1 MGTKLRI
8 GNEVTDMARVQ
19 VMFFSPISIPRS
31 PFPHCPIA
39 PFPVPRSPLP
49 VARSSFPVPRFPFP
63 VPLSPFLLPRFGNIP
78 PRVSLAPGLSL
89 VLSVQARQ
97 R

>member
-19 VMFFSPISIPRS
+19 VMFFSPISIFPFPAPHS
-31 PFPHCPIA
+31 PIAPLPHCP
-39 PFPVPRSPLP
+39 VPR
-49 VARSSFPVPRFPFP
+49 
-63 VPLSPFLLPRFGNIP
+63 SPFLLPRFGNIP

-89 VLSVQARQ
+89 VLSVHARQ

>member
-19 VMFFSPISIPRS
+19 VMFFSPISIFPFPAPHSPIAPLPRS
-31 PFPHCPIA
+31 
-39 PFPVPRSPLP
+39 PFPVPRS
-49 VARSSFPVPRFPFP
+49 PFP

-89 VLSVQARQ
+89 VLSVHARQ

>member
-19 VMFFSPISIPRS
+19 VMFFSPISIFPFPAPHSPIAPLPRS
-31 PFPHCPIA
+31 PFP
-39 PFPVPRSPLP
+39 VPR
-49 VARSSFPVPRFPFP
+49 
-63 VPLSPFLLPRFGNIP
+63 SPFLLPRFGNIP

-89 VLSVQARQ
+89 VLSVHARQ

>member
-8 GNEVTDMARVQ
+8 GNEVTDRARVQ
-19 VMFFSPISIPRS
+19 VMFFPPISIF
-31 PFPHCPIA
+31 PFPAPHCPIA
-39 PFPVPRSPLP
+39 PLPHCPVPRSPFS
-49 VARSSFPVPRFPFP
+49 VS
-63 VPLSPFLLPRFGNIP
+63 LSPFLLPRFGNIP
-78 PRVSLAPGLSL
+78 PRVSLASGLSL